1 MQSLPGE
8 LSTCAMRDER
18 GQNNVFKNYPQTK
31 LGYLSRTRSRC
42 FVLKATMSSFLST
55 TCPKVPRKKKI
66 PLSLH
71 QMCLPMFK
79 AATWVLLQKKK
90 KKKTWQNK
98 GSIFEPS
105 QTQHW
110 QPNLNFSQ
118 SDQLAKETIMHTVNC
133 TKVPR
138 RERKGCQKN
147 LSKNECMV

>member
-1 MQSLPGE
+1 MLRLKGHNVKFSFHN
-8 LSTCAMRDER
+8 LSQGTQE
-18 GQNNVFKNYPQTK
+18 
-31 LGYLSRTRSRC
+31 
-42 FVLKATMSSFLST
+42 
-55 TCPKVPRKKKI
+55 KKKSHFLI
-66 PLSLH
+66 TGSS
-71 QMCLPMFK
+71 
-79 AATWVLLQKKK
+79 ATLDVSSYVQSCNMDFVAE
-90 KKKTWQNK
+90 KKTWQNK

>member
-1 MQSLPGE
+1 
-8 LSTCAMRDER
+8 
-18 GQNNVFKNYPQTK
+18 
-31 LGYLSRTRSRC
+31 
-42 FVLKATMSSFLST
+42 
-55 TCPKVPRKKKI
+55 
-66 PLSLH
+66 
-71 QMCLPMFK
+71 MCLPMFK

-110 QPNLNFSQ
+110 QSNLNFSQ

>member
-1 MQSLPGE
+1 MK
-8 LSTCAMRDER
+8 R

-55 TCPKVPRKKKI
+55 TCPKVPRKKKSHFHYI
-66 PLSLH
+66 RCVFLCS
-71 QMCLPMFK
+71 K
-79 AATWVLLQKKK
+79 LQHGFCCRK

-98 GSIFEPS
+98 GSIFESS

-110 QPNLNFSQ
+110 QTNLNFSQ

>member
-1 MQSLPGE
+1 
-8 LSTCAMRDER
+8 
-18 GQNNVFKNYPQTK
+18 
-31 LGYLSRTRSRC
+31 
-42 FVLKATMSSFLST
+42 
-55 TCPKVPRKKKI
+55 
-66 PLSLH
+66 
-71 QMCLPMFK
+71 MCLPMFK
-79 AATWVLLQKKK
+79 AATWILLQK

-138 RERKGCQKN
+138 RERKGCQKK
-147 LSKNECMV
+147 SQ